1 MLKEFKEFALKGNM
15 VDMAVG
21 IIMGGAFG
29 LVVKSLVDNIIMP
42 LVAGLLKLPD
52 FSQMFHAMDGK
63 TYENLEKA
71 QEAGATLAYG
81 TFINSVIN
89 LLIIALALF
98 IGVKYVVSAMEKKE
112 EEVEEPDAQE
122 TLLTEIRDLLK
133 K

>member
-42 LVAGLLKLPD
+42 LV
-52 FSQMFHAMDGK
+52 
-63 TYENLEKA
+63 
-71 QEAGATLAYG
+71 
-81 TFINSVIN
+81 FINSVIN